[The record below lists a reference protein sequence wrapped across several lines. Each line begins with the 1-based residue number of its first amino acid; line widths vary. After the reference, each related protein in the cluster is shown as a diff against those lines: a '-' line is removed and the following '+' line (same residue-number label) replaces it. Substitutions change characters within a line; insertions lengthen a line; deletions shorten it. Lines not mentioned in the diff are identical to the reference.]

1 MNIKI
6 HIEHIGGNL
15 SELHDYLKSQ
25 ESLITSSIE
34 GKTLIDFIDRNADE
48 YPDYPALNTPA
59 NSEYSAWDSM
69 SWSEYRE
76 VSKNLASGLMSLGL
90 GPGNTAFIMSNN
102 TKEHNISDL
111 GIVYCGATPSTLYK
125 QLKFEQVEY
134 VANLMEAKVAIV
146 GDLELFEEVNKAK
159 NNCPKLEAIV
169 LIDGY
174 EEKKD
179 LDYVYSYDELISK
192 GKEINDKDS
201 SKLDSAISTITPD
214 TLACLIFTSGTTG
227 RPKGVMITHRNV
239 LWTIESLFGQ
249 IITAGKYPRIVSYL
263 PMAHIAARAGD
274 HYQAIYRTGQIFPVP
289 VLEDM
294 RDALPTIKP
303 SVFLAVPRVWE
314 KFKAGLEAR
323 IEENPKKD
331 LIEKAIANGLE
342 KVEYEQK
349 GENVPLGIKIKD
361 RLFAK
366 LVFSKFKDG
375 LGITDTEYFVTA
387 AAPMNQDVHKW
398 FHAIGIDVTEIYGMT
413 EDTGPATIG
422 VPGNAAESFSKRL
435 KADGISIPS
444 VLNPIGKVGIPI
456 PGTEVKIMDDGEL
469 CIKGNH
475 VAQGYYK
482 SEEQTAE
489 TFDEDGWL
497 HTGDLAEIDTEGFVK
512 IIGRK
517 KEILITSAG
526 KNIAPVEVED
536 LIKPHQLIGQVCI
549 VGDGKKYLTAL
560 IVLDGDGG
568 AETWANENGVN
579 YSIKDM
585 ASNEQ
590 VFKAI
595 QDQVNEANSKVAQVQ
610 QIKKFVILENEWTD
624 SSGEL
629 TPTLKLKRSVIAD
642 MYNDEIQSMYEEV

>member
-1 MNIKI
+1 M
-6 HIEHIGGNL
+6 

-125 QLKFEQVEY
+125 QLKSEQIEY

-159 NNCPKLEAIV
+159 NNCPKLEAVV

-174 EEKKD
+174 EEKQD
-179 LDYVYSYDELISK
+179 LDYVYSYKELISK
-192 GKEINDKDS
+192 GEEINRQDS

-249 IITAGKYPRIVSYL
+249 IIPASKYPRIVSYL

-303 SVFLAVPRVWE
+303 SVFIAVPRVWE

-361 RLFAK
+361 KLFAK

-387 AAPMNQDVHKW
+387 AAPMNRDVHKW

-422 VPGNAAESFSKRL
+422 VPTNAAESFSKRL

-456 PGTEVKIMDDGEL
+456 PGTEVKIMEDGEL

-497 HTGDLAEIDTEGFVK
+497 HTGDLAEIDSEGFVK

-536 LIKPHQLIGQVCI
+536 LIKPHQLIGQVCV

-568 AETWANENGVN
+568 AEAWANENGVS

-585 ASNEQ
+585 ASNEE
-590 VFKAI
+590 VLKAI
-595 QDQVNEANSKVAQVQ
+595 QDQVDKANSKVAQVQ

-642 MYNDEIQSMYEEV
+642 MYTDEIESMYEEV

>member
-1 MNIKI
+1 MSK
-6 HIEHIGGNL
+6 
-15 SELHDYLKSQ
+15 LHDYLKSQ
-25 ESLITSSIE
+25 ENLITASVE
-34 GKTLIDFIDRNADE
+34 GKTLLDFVDRNAEE

-59 NSEYSAWDSM
+59 NKEYSAWDSM

-76 VSKNLASGLMSLGL
+76 AAKNLASGLIDLGL
-90 GPGNTAFIMSNN
+90 EPEDTAFIMSNN

-111 GIVYCGATPSTLYK
+111 AIVYSGAVPSTLYK
-125 QLKFEQVEY
+125 QLKYSQIEY
-134 VANLMEAKVAIV
+134 VANLMEAKIAIV
-146 GDLELFEEVNKAK
+146 GDKELFEEVNKAK
-159 NNCPKLEAIV
+159 KDCPKLKAIV
-169 LIDGY
+169 LINDY
-174 EEKKD
+174 ENYKD
-179 LDYVYSYDELISK
+179 LDYVYSYHELINK
-192 GKEINDKDS
+192 GSEINSNDS
-201 SKLDSAISTITPD
+201 SKLEHAISTITPD

-227 RPKGVMITHRNV
+227 KPKGVMISHKNV

-249 IITAGKYPRIVSYL
+249 MIPAKKFPRIVSYL

-274 HYQAIYRTGQIFPVP
+274 HYQAIYRVGQIFPVP

-294 RDALPTIKP
+294 KDALPTIKP

-314 KFKAGLEAR
+314 KFKAGLQVR
-323 IEENPKKD
+323 IDENPKKD
-331 LIEKAIANGLE
+331 LIDKAIKNGLE
-342 KVEYEQK
+342 KVELEQAGK
-349 GENVPLGIKIKD
+349 KVP
-361 RLFAK
+361 FAIALKHKVFSK

-375 LGITDTEYFVTA
+375 LGISDTEYFVTA

-422 VPGNAAESFSKRL
+422 VPGNAVETFTKKLNSEGL
-435 KADGISIPS
+435 NIPT

-456 PGTEVKIMDDGEL
+456 PGTEVKVLEDGEL

-482 SEEQTAE
+482 SEDQTKE
-489 TFDEDGWL
+489 TFDSDGWL
-497 HTGDLAEIDTEGFVK
+497 HTGDLAEIDNEGYVK

-526 KNIAPVEVED
+526 KNIAPVELED
-536 LIKPHQLIGQVCI
+536 LIKPHQLIGQICV

-568 AETWANENGVN
+568 AEAWATDNGVE

-585 ASNEQ
+585 AKNSK
-590 VFKAI
+590 VIDAI
-595 QDQVNEANSKVAQVQ
+595 QKQVDEANSKVAQVQ
-610 QIKKFVILENEWTD
+610 QIKKFIVLEKEWTD

-629 TPTLKLKRSVIAD
+629 TPTLKLKRNVIAETYHD
-642 MYNDEIQSMYEEV
+642 QIESMYQGD